1 MMIVFTVPED
11 NKAGLAFMTDLYRRY
26 SRLMYATAR
35 RCVSSGQDCED
46 IVQDAVESLCK
57 KLHTLMDLPAP
68 ALPVYIVY
76 TVKNQAKNFIR
87 HQAVVQKHIVEWNG
101 GCLDSREAPLPPPEA
116 LAELREDAARL
127 YAVWPRLPEQDR
139 ELLYRKY
146 VLDQSNEE
154 LAEFF
159 RCRKDS
165 IRMRLTRARRKAIS
179 LMKGDDGH
187 EKTRTLA

>member
-1 MMIVFTVPED
+1 MIVFTVPED
-11 NKAGLAFMTDLYRRY
+11 DKAGLAFMTALYRRY
-26 SRLMYATAR
+26 SRLMYTTAR
-35 RCVSSGQDCED
+35 RCVSNGQDCED

-57 KLHTLMDLPAP
+57 KLHTLMDLSAP

-87 HQAVVQKHIVEWNG
+87 HQAVVQKHIVEWND
-101 GCLDSREAPLPPPEA
+101 GCLDSHEALLPPPET
-116 LAELREDAARL
+116 LVELREDAARL

-146 VLDQSNEE
+146 VLGQSNEE
-154 LAEFF
+154 LAEIFQ
-159 RCRKDS
+159 CRKDN
-165 IRMRLTRARRKAIS
+165 IRMRLTRAKRKAIS
-179 LMKGDDGH
+179 LMEGDDSH

>member
-1 MMIVFTVPED
+1 MIVFTVPED
-11 NKAGLAFMTDLYRRY
+11 DKGGLAFMTDLYRRY

-68 ALPVYIVY
+68 ALPVYITH
-76 TVKNQAKNFIR
+76 TVKNQARNFIR

-101 GCLDSREAPLPPPEA
+101 GCLDSREAPLPPPET
-116 LAELREDAARL
+116 LAALREDAARL

-139 ELLYRKY
+139 ELLDRKY
-146 VLDQSNEE
+146 VLGQSNEE

>member
-1 MMIVFTVPED
+1 MIVFTVPED
-11 NKAGLAFMTDLYRRY
+11 DRAGLAFMTDLYHRY

-68 ALPVYIVY
+68 ALPVYITH
-76 TVKNQAKNFIR
+76 TVKNQARNFIR

-116 LAELREDAARL
+116 LAALREDAARL

-165 IRMRLTRARRKAIS
+165 IRMRLTRAKRKAIS
-179 LMKGDDGH
+179 LMEGDDGH

>member
-1 MMIVFTVPED
+1 MIVFTVPED

-26 SRLMYATAR
+26 SRLMYTTAR

-101 GCLDSREAPLPPPEA
+101 GCL
-116 LAELREDAARL
+116 
-127 YAVWPRLPEQDR
+127 YAVWPRLPEQDQ

-146 VLDQSNEE
+146 VLGQSNEE
-154 LAEFF
+154 LAEIFQ
-159 RCRKDS
+159 CRKDN
-165 IRMRLTRARRKAIS
+165 IRVRLTRAKRKAIL
-179 LMKGDDGH
+179 LMEGDDNH

>member
-1 MMIVFTVPED
+1 MPED
-11 NKAGLAFMTDLYRRY
+11 DRAGLAFMTDLYRRY

-68 ALPVYIVY
+68 ALPVYITH
-76 TVKNQAKNFIR
+76 TVKNQARNFIR

-101 GCLDSREAPLPPPEA
+101 GCLDSREAPLPPPET
-116 LAELREDAARL
+116 LAELREDASRL

-165 IRMRLTRARRKAIS
+165 IRMRLTRAKRKAIS
-179 LMKGDDGH
+179 LMEGDDDH

>member
-1 MMIVFTVPED
+1 MIVFTLPED
-11 NKAGLAFMTDLYRRY
+11 DGAGLAFMTDLYQKY
-26 SRLMYATAR
+26 ARLMYATAR
-35 RCVSSGQDCED
+35 QCVSGGQDCED

-57 KLHTLMDLPAP
+57 NLHTLMGLPGP
-68 ALPVYIVY
+68 ALPVYITH
-76 TVKNQAKNFIR
+76 TVKNQARNFIR
-87 HQAVVQKHIVEWNG
+87 HRAVVQKHIAEWDDV
-101 GCLDSREAPLPPPEA
+101 CPDSRETPLPPPEA

-165 IRMRLTRARRKAIS
+165 IRMRLTRAKRKAIS

-187 EKTRTLA
+187 DKTRTLA